1 MKILSKNE
9 ARELIKKLSECS
21 GHTGIAGGQF
31 LDLNFEKKKMQRYFT
46 VITKKGNSSLRNL
59 ANDFSIDILDLDSN
73 LSGRFSAFSPVGLLP
88 AAISGLDITKIR
100 KGALFLINEFLKKII
115 QNLKFISNNNSY
127 KLIVELKKNG
137 ITNKNIL
144 DAIKKIPRELFVSKK
159 FAKRCYE
166 NIPLPI
172 DCNQTISQPYV
183 VAFMIECLKLKNI
196 DKVLEIG
203 TGTGYQTA
211 LLAHLCKQVC
221 TIEIFRKLYNQAKTN
236 HNKLKLKN
244 ISYIFGNGINGW
256 NKDIL
261 FDAIIISAATE
272 SAPIKLLENLKNGG
286 KIIFPKKYPMGI
298 QKLILSEKI
307 NKTEYKHETLTAVS
321 FVPLLE
327 TNVLES
333 SLL

>member
-1 MKILSKNE
+1 MN
-9 ARELIKKLSECS
+9 
-21 GHTGIAGGQF
+21 
-31 LDLNFEKKKMQRYFT
+31 
-46 VITKKGNSSLRNL
+46 
-59 ANDFSIDILDLDSN
+59 
-73 LSGRFSAFSPVGLLP
+73 
-88 AAISGLDITKIR
+88 
-100 KGALFLINEFLKKII
+100 LINEFRKKII

-272 SAPIKLLENLKNGG
+272 SAPIKLLENLK
-286 KIIFPKKYPMGI
+286 MV
-298 QKLILSEKI
+298 EK
-307 NKTEYKHETLTAVS
+307 
-321 FVPLLE
+321 
-327 TNVLES
+327 
-333 SLL
+333 